1 MTKCPKCGSIAIRT
15 NVVRRT
21 ASTLAGSLAGMII
34 SPGSQAHALHAA
46 KEISNKLTPT
56 KNYICPNCGHTWQVK
71 SKL

>member
-1 MTKCPKCGSIAIRT
+1 MERCPKCKTIALRT

-21 ASTLAGSLAGMII
+21 ASGFAGSMIGMII

-56 KNYICPNCGHTWQVK
+56 KNYICPNCGHTWKVK
-71 SKL
+71 DEL